1 MLLFRGRQTD
11 VAYAGLPGDHDP
23 LSLTDS
29 FKDTAVVQLDLT
41 GSIVNLNSV
50 AEQVFGC
57 PATGLV
63 ARSCATLLPSEA
75 SHGRAGAPLRAA
87 LDKGLFQIAGWT
99 KRIDGTRF
107 WAETQISPLTDP
119 GQRVIGFMAVVR
131 DTTELKRRI
140 DSLRAAL
147 EVSIAVLGDHPL
159 EKHLEV
165 VVHQARSLLHA
176 DGAQVALPVEGG
188 NKLTIPVASGWNAP
202 SLLGVSWPGRGSM
215 IARVIRSGH
224 SRMIDG
230 VPRALPGHEPLA
242 RQFRVGPTLAVPL
255 AWRRREI
262 GALLVYNRVQGPKFH
277 ARDLELLSRFARQ
290 AALSIHHATTQPD
303 QLRTI
308 AKERERL
315 ARFVRSEA
323 VQPLRPLGR
332 RLCEAMAGCQDPIM
346 REQLA
351 RGIATIEGAVEELR
365 NVALGRPP
373 RLLEDHRLDEALLVL
388 ARDHELRAGAPTTV
402 EMQAEAA
409 ERLTEHA
416 GDVIQ
421 IVREALSN
429 VNRHARA
436 RHCRLRLQLADSET
450 RLEIEDDGVGFDPRR
465 LRGRGAGLHHLR
477 ERVARMGGKLRI
489 ETAPGAGT
497 ALRVAIPRGGSG
509 GGGGGG
515 GGGPTVPP
523 KPPAGLVGRGS
534 ASWAVK
540 GLP

>member
-1 MLLFRGRQTD
+1 MLLFRARQTD
-11 VAYAGLPGDHDP
+11 VADAGLPCDHD
-23 LSLTDS
+23 LLRVTDS
-29 FKDTAVVQLDLT
+29 FKDSAVVQLDLR

-63 ARSCATLLPSEA
+63 ARNCATLLPGEPR
-75 SHGRAGAPLRAA
+75 HGQPGAPLREA
-87 LDKGLFQIAGWT
+87 LDKGLFQIAGWA

-107 WAETQISPLTDP
+107 WAEAQISPVTDRR
-119 GQRVIGFMAVVR
+119 QRTIGFLAVVR
-131 DTTELKRRI
+131 DTTDPKRQI
-140 DSLRAAL
+140 DWLQAAL
-147 EVSIAVLGDHPL
+147 NVSMAIRADHPF

-165 VVHQARSLLHA
+165 LAQQARSLLHA
-176 DGAQVALPVEGG
+176 DGAHVALPVEGG
-188 NKLTIPVASGWNAP
+188 TRLTIPVADGWNAP
-202 SLLGVSWPGRGSM
+202 HLLGVSWAGRGSM
-215 IARVIRSGH
+215 IARVIKSGH
-224 SRMIDG
+224 PRMIDDF
-230 VPRALPGHEPLA
+230 PRALPGRGTLA
-242 RQFRVGPTLAVPL
+242 RQFRAGPTLAVPL
-255 AWRRREI
+255 AWRRRKI
-262 GALLVYNRVQGPKFH
+262 GALLVYNRVHGPKFH
-277 ARDLELLSRFARQ
+277 RRDLELLCRFASH
-290 AALSIHHATTQPD
+290 AALSIHHATARRD
-303 QLRTI
+303 QRRTV

-315 ARFVRSEA
+315 ARLVRSEA

-332 RLCEAMAGCQDPIM
+332 HLREAMAGCQDPLM

-351 RGIATIEGAVEELR
+351 RGIATIESAVEELR

-450 RLEIEDDGVGFDPRR
+450 RLEIEDDGVGFDPRG
-465 LRGRGAGLHHLR
+465 LRGRGAGLHHLG

-497 ALRVAIPRGGSG
+497 ALRVAIPEG
-509 GGGGGG
+509 
-515 GGGPTVPP
+515 
-523 KPPAGLVGRGS
+523 KEEAGAAKAR
-534 ASWAVK
+534 
-540 GLP
+540 